1 MPPALVAAL
10 PAITAAASA
19 VGGIASAAK
28 AGKEGDR
35 ADKVLRQGESER
47 KNIADSLAG
56 GPAPIVGLGDV
67 GVGGVGTGKVGVGPV
82 GSGPVALGGNS
93 SLLKKPMSNGMG
105 SNLGGLSKFG

>member
-35 ADKVLRQGESER
+35 ADKILRQGESER
-47 KNIADSLAG
+47 KNIQDSLLG
-56 GPAPIVGLGDV
+56 GPEPQNNVGIKKASLDN
-67 GVGGVGTGKVGVGPV
+67 TGIAPV
-82 GSGPVALGGNS
+82 GFEAGQGK
-93 SLLKKPMSNGMG
+93 SLLKKPMQANGMTG
-105 SNLGGLSKFG
+105 NLGGLSRFG